1 MMYSVLV
8 GAHANPI
15 KTCYL
20 AVKITRLIHSCI
32 SGLYNCY
39 VFESLIHAMCSMP
52 H

>member
-1 MMYSVLV
+1 MYSVLV
-8 GAHANPI
+8 GAHAKPN

-32 SGLYNCY
+32 SGLYNYY
-39 VFESLIHAMCSMP
+39 VFESLILALYSMT